1 MKSKLLLFILLAAL
15 VMVSGCADEQADSDD
30 VMETQ
35 PMTPTA
41 EEDEEES
48 ASAVAA
54 QEYGVKLD
62 YTYFSP
68 AELEIN
74 KGDTITW
81 RNNNK
86 QKTYTLVS
94 NERLFVD
101 QVMKY
106 GNVYHYTFENRGTY
120 NFSEANTPEMTMT
133 VNVR

>member
-1 MKSKLLLFILLAAL
+1 MFIFLIAL
-15 VMVSGCADEQADSDD
+15 VIVSGCTEEQAESDD
-30 VMETQ
+30 TTEQ
-35 PMTPTA
+35 PIAPA
-41 EEDEEES
+41 VEENAEEES
-48 ASAVAA
+48 ASAVAT
-54 QEYGVKLD
+54 QEYGVRLD

-74 KGDTITW
+74 RGDTITW

-86 QKTYTLVS
+86 QKIYTLVS
-94 NERLFVD
+94 NEGLFEN

-120 NFSEANTPEMTMT
+120 NFSEAETPEMTMT

>member
-30 VMETQ
+30 ATETQ
-35 PMTPTA
+35 PWTPTA
-41 EEDEEES
+41 EENEEGS

-54 QEYGVKLD
+54 KEYGVRLD

-94 NERLFVD
+94 NEGLFED

-120 NFSEANTPEMTMT
+120 NFNEANTPEMTMT